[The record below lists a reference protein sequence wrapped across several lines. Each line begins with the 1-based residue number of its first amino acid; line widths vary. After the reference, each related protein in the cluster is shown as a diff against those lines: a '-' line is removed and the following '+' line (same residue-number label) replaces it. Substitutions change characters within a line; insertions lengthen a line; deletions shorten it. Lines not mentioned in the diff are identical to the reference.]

1 MPKDLSLKP
10 VPVNEPVIS
19 DQAKNYAKECLDTGW
34 LSSAGPFVGKFEQ
47 AFAAYLG
54 VRHAV
59 AVSNGTAAL
68 HAALCAI
75 DLKPGDEVI
84 VPAFTM
90 IATIFAVM
98 YTGATPV
105 FVDCELD
112 TFNIDIRN
120 IESKITPRTRAIIPV
135 HLFGHAAEMDEIREI
150 ATRHKLFVI
159 EDAAEAHGGL
169 YRGQKCGALSDISCF
184 SLYANKIITAGE
196 GGIICTNHDP
206 LAEKLRKLRDLHHS
220 TERRFVHDGIGYNY
234 RMTNVQ
240 AAIAFGEL
248 ENIDHYIAKKEWM
261 AEQYTKRLAKL
272 EGVRTP
278 ITRAYVKNVYWMYT
292 VLIDEAKFGVSKD
305 KLRELLKEA
314 QIDTRDLFYPPE
326 MQPILTQKYPRM
338 GHFPKAQYAAAHGC
352 YLPSGLAI
360 TKDQIDRVA
369 DAIEQIYR
377 RSHS

>member
-34 LSSAGPFVGKFEQ
+34 LSSAGPFVVKFEQ
-47 AFAAYLG
+47 AFASYIG

-75 DLKPGDEVI
+75 GIKPGDEVI

-90 IATIFAVM
+90 MATIFAVM

-112 TFNIDIRN
+112 TFNIDILK
-120 IESKITPRTRAIIPV
+120 IESKITPKTRAIIPV
-135 HLFGHAAEMDEIREI
+135 HLFGHAVEMDEINKM
-150 ATRHKLFVI
+150 AAHHKLFVI

-169 YRGQKCGALSDISCF
+169 YRGKKCGALSDISCF
-184 SLYANKIITAGE
+184 SLYANKMITAGE
-196 GGIICTNHDP
+196 GGIICTNQD
-206 LAEKLRKLRDLHHS
+206 LFAAKLRKLRDLHHS
-220 TERRFVHDGIGYNY
+220 DERRFIHDGLGYNY
-234 RMTNVQ
+234 RITNVQ
-240 AAIAFGEL
+240 SAIALGEL
-248 ENIDHYIAKKEWM
+248 ENIDQYIAKKEWM
-261 AEQYTKRLAKL
+261 AEQYTKRLSKL
-272 EGVRTP
+272 EGIRTP
-278 ITRAYVKNVYWMYT
+278 ITRPYVKNVYWMYT
-292 VLIDEAKFGVSKD
+292 ILIDEKKFSISKD
-305 KLRELLKEA
+305 KLRGLLKESK
-314 QIDTRDLFYPPE
+314 IDTRDLFYPPE
-326 MQPILTQKYPRM
+326 MQPVLTQKYPGM
-338 GHFPKAQYAAAHGC
+338 GTFPNAVYAAAHGC

-360 TKDQIDRVA
+360 TKEQIDHVA
-369 DAIEQIYR
+369 DVIEQIYR